1 MSADRLVRA
10 RRAGALALVT
20 ALTACSWFTDFKEQP
35 KIDPWESADSLPM
48 RGNPQNSVSLYG
60 TFAPGFAVSRG
71 ALPATIDSMAGIAN
85 PIPADARSLR
95 NGRMYFTIN
104 CAVCHGYEGKGDG
117 PIVAKGFPGIPLVGA
132 ASPTPGRTDG
142 YIWGMIRNGR
152 GLMPSYDRIG
162 ELDRWDVVNYLRG
175 LQGRYTV
182 QTGAVGL
189 PGETGD
195 KVPGPSQMGPTRPVP
210 YYVHAG
216 SQAGYAPNGPAV
228 RPGDPGSSPMDGRTG
243 LAGSAADSAAAPAP
257 ASAAPAAGDSAR
269 RSTPPTAAPGGA
281 R

>member
-35 KIDPWESADSLPM
+35 KIDPWESADSVPM

-60 TFAPGFAVSRG
+60 TFAPGYAVSRA

-85 PIPADARSLR
+85 PVPADARSLH

-117 PIVAKGFPGIPLVGA
+117 PVVAKGFPPIPLVGA
-132 ASPTPGRTDG
+132 ASPAPGRTDG

-162 ELDRWDVVNYLRG
+162 ELDRWDVVNYVRG
-175 LQGRYTV
+175 LQGRYPV

-195 KVPGPSQMGPTRPVP
+195 KVPGPSQMGPTRPSP
-210 YYVHAG
+210 YYHHAG
-216 SQAGYAPNGPAV
+216 SQAGAGIPAV
-228 RPGDPGSSPMDGRTG
+228 PGGPTSPPP
-243 LAGSAADSAAAPAP
+243 LSDST
-257 ASAAPAAGDSAR
+257 
-269 RSTPPTAAPGGA
+269 STTPTGGA
-281 R
+281 RHIPTTTMPKTGGER